1 MSRKYVTLTYEHAQ
15 MIKEALETSKPIPSA
30 GMLERL
36 DRHAK
41 ALLAVNGALTDA
53 ITFYREVPNPH

>member
-1 MSRKYVTLTYEHAQ
+1 MPRKYVTLTYEHAQ

-41 ALLAVNGALTDA
+41 ALLAINNALSHSITVADA
-53 ITFYREVPNPH
+53 NSH